1 MTDLQLAILLR
12 HIEARI
18 EKASENCGDPQATT
32 EFDAIATDLNE
43 QCNLLER
50 EQPTA

>member
-18 EKASENCGDPQATT
+18 EAASESCGDPQATA
-32 EFDAIATDLNE
+32 EFDQIAADLNE
-43 QCNLLER
+43 QCNNLER
-50 EQPTA
+50 ETA